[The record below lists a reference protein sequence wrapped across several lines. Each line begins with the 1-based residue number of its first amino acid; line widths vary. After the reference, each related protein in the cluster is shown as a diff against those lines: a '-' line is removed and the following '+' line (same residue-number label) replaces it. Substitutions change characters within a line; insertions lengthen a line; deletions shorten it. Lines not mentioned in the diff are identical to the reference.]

1 MVEYFRQL
9 AQRKIAQWAIAY
21 AAAAWVGLQVLGLA
35 ASSYGWSPLVMRLAI
50 GLALIGFLATL
61 VLAWYH
67 GERGQQKTSGAELL
81 ILAALLAVG
90 GALMWTVERRQAA
103 PATAASAS
111 AAAARATSAIDPHS
125 IAVLP
130 FVDMSQGHDQE
141 YFSDGLSEELLNLL
155 AQLPQLRVIAR
166 TSSFS
171 FKDKE
176 ADVATIARAL
186 GVANVLEGSVRK
198 SGNTLRITAQL
209 IRASD
214 SSHLWSQ
221 TYDRELTDVFK
232 VQDEIAGAVVAALKV
247 QLLHDQAMSNAHRSS
262 NAEAYNQYLLGNE
275 FRKRGNLDNWRRAI
289 AAYLK
294 AIALEP
300 RYAVAYAGLAAA
312 RGSLADSLGDV
323 ALMQQALRDSET
335 AVALG
340 PELAEGYAVRGTSRL
355 TFKRDWA
362 GAEAD
367 FRKALALSPG
377 ASEVQGSYGRILIA
391 RGRVPEAIAASRK
404 AIALDPLS
412 ADAWSQLGRL
422 LNAVGQYGEA
432 RQALDRA
439 LEINPDSNIALF
451 HRGMNSQ
458 LQGQYQEA
466 LAIYRRTGGGYG
478 QAGVAMAEHSLRHGA
493 ESQQAL
499 NQEIAQFAQGA
510 GYQIAEVYAWRGEPD
525 QAFAWLERA
534 YAQRDGGL
542 TFIKAD
548 PLMKPLLRDPR
559 FAALL
564 AKLGLPK

>member
-1 MVEYFRQL
+1 
-9 AQRKIAQWAIAY
+9 
-21 AAAAWVGLQVLGLA
+21 
-35 ASSYGWSPLVMRLAI
+35 
-50 GLALIGFLATL
+50 
-61 VLAWYH
+61 
-67 GERGQQKTSGAELL
+67 
-81 ILAALLAVG
+81 
-90 GALMWTVERRQAA
+90 
-103 PATAASAS
+103 
-111 AAAARATSAIDPHS
+111 
-125 IAVLP
+125 
-130 FVDMSQGHDQE
+130 
-141 YFSDGLSEELLNLL
+141 
-155 AQLPQLRVIAR
+155 
-166 TSSFS
+166 
-171 FKDKE
+171 
-176 ADVATIARAL
+176 
-186 GVANVLEGSVRK
+186 
-198 SGNTLRITAQL
+198 
-209 IRASD
+209 
-214 SSHLWSQ
+214 
-221 TYDRELTDVFK
+221 
-232 VQDEIAGAVVAALKV
+232 
-247 QLLHDQAMSNAHRSS
+247 
-262 NAEAYNQYLLGNE
+262 
-275 FRKRGNLDNWRRAI
+275 
-289 AAYLK
+289 
-294 AIALEP
+294 
-300 RYAVAYAGLAAA
+300 
-312 RGSLADSLGDV
+312 
-323 ALMQQALRDSET
+323 
-335 AVALG
+335 
-340 PELAEGYAVRGTSRL
+340 VRGTSRL

-466 LAIYRRTGGGYG
+466 LAIYQRTGGGYG
-478 QAGVAMAEHSLRHGA
+478 GAGVAMAEHSLRHGA